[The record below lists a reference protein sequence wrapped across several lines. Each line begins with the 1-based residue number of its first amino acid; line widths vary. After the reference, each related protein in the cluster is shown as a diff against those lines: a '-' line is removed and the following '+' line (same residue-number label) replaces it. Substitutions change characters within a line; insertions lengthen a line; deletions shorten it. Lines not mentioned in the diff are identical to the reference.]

1 MATHELLLMVKEELP
16 NLLSV
21 KFVLFP
27 LDVYTVFPLDKIGL
41 AVMAESWQ
49 IIAPPQSNALMN
61 RQFLL
66 FIASPW

>member
-41 AVMAESWQ
+41 AVMAES
-49 IIAPPQSNALMN
+49 
-61 RQFLL
+61 
-66 FIASPW
+66 